1 MSERRFAW
9 TPVAVERT
17 DMHAQTRFRSPV
29 TLGVAAF
36 YDDTDRLLIV
46 EDGYEGRMIAVGTI
60 IADSPQEFRF
70 RSADRD
76 ELIVVRPIRADDGI
90 ALPLRIPLPPEII
103 GGIMAGTT
111 PQPTLSA
118 AVDDQG
124 DVHTMVL
131 ETATGLYARFSRNWL
146 LMADIGPIEQLQI
159 VAVDPEDLEHFDMA
173 DDKGNT
179 ISIRDL
185 TPINEPSISAT
196 GPSRSNPPPAA
207 PVTAGAAP
215 MVTVASAADLPD
227 AIAYAAT
234 QDGAA
239 SRWYV
244 TRRAKALGWTE
255 PLPWDDGDAVPA
267 G

>member
-1 MSERRFAW
+1 MRRFAW
-9 TPVAVERT
+9 TPVAVERS
-17 DMHAQTRFRSPV
+17 DPHAINRFGGPV
-29 TLGVAAF
+29 VLAVAAI
-36 YDDTDRLLIV
+36 YYEADRLLII
-46 EDGYEGRMIAVGTI
+46 EDGYEGRTLVVGTVL
-60 IADSPQEFRF
+60 ADSPQEFRF

-76 ELIVVRPIRADDGI
+76 ELIVVRPVRADDGV
-90 ALPLRIPLPPEII
+90 ALPMRIPLPPEII

-173 DDKGNT
+173 DDAGNT
-179 ISIRDL
+179 ISIREL

-196 GPSRSNPPPAA
+196 GPSRSNPPPES

-234 QDGAA
+234 QDGAG

-244 TRRAKALGWTE
+244 ARRAKALGHTD
-255 PLPWDDGDAVPA
+255 PLPWEVE
-267 G
+267 

>member
-1 MSERRFAW
+1 MSERRLPW
-9 TPVAVERT
+9 TPVAVDRS
-17 DMHAQTRFRSPV
+17 DIHAQTRYRSPV
-29 TLGVAAF
+29 TLAIAAF
-36 YDDTDRLLIV
+36 YDDHDRLLII
-46 EDGYEGRMIAVGTI
+46 EDGYEGRILAVGTI
-60 IADSPQEFRF
+60 IDDSPQEFRF

-76 ELIVVRPIRADDGI
+76 ELIVVRPVRADD
-90 ALPLRIPLPPEII
+90 AATAMPLHIPLPPEII

-146 LMADIGPIEQLQI
+146 LLSDITPIEQLQM
-159 VAVDPEDLEHFDMA
+159 VAVDPEDLEHYDMA
-173 DDKGNT
+173 DDSGKT

-185 TPINEPSISAT
+185 TPTNEPSISAT
-196 GPSRSNPPPAA
+196 GPSRTASPPAV

-215 MVTVASAADLPD
+215 LITVASAADLPD

-234 QDGAA
+234 QEGAG

-244 TRRAKALGWTE
+244 ARRAKALGHTD
-255 PLPWDDGDAVPA
+255 PLPWEVTS
-267 G
+267 